1 MTREEALQKVQK
13 LLRLSKSDNEGEA
26 QAALAAVQRL
36 MLQHNLT
43 SAEVS
48 SEENETKKGVIY
60 YQVPHNTKT
69 PSPIITLLLAA
80 ICKHYRCIVG
90 LCGTSLQI
98 IGEVQDVEFFK
109 AVADYAISV
118 QEKLSKEYLKKQ
130 CTLNRSESLKIKK
143 AYCKG
148 FRSGLVTALEDNENK
163 YALAPIVPDAVA
175 KIVKDSFSST
185 KVYHQTISRDVMH
198 QAAGF
203 RDGKEALA
211 HKGRLTAS

>member
-26 QAALAAVQRL
+26 QAALSAAQRL

-43 SAEVS
+43 SSEVKAEE
-48 SEENETKKGVIY
+48 SEKSGVTY
-60 YQVPHNTKT
+60 YQVPHSTKT

-98 IGEVQDVEFFK
+98 IGEAQDVEFFK
-109 AVADYAISV
+109 AIADYAISV

-130 CTLNRSESLKIKK
+130 NTLNRSESLKIKK

-148 FRSGLVTALEDNENK
+148 FRTGLVTALKDNENK

-175 KIVKDSFSST
+175 EIVKESFGST
-185 KVYHQTISRDVMH
+185 KVYRQTISHDVMH
-198 QAAGF
+198 LAAGF
-203 RDGKEALA
+203 RDGKEALS